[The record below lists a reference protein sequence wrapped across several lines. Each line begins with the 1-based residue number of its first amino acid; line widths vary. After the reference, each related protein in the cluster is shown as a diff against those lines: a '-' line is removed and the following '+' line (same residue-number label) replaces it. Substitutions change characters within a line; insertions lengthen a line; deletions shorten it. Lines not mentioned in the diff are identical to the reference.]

1 MAESVGSSRL
11 PERQAFQTASYWFKH
26 DLERIQE
33 RLRKLNASYQEIQ
46 SSDSIR
52 NWNTGR
58 LQVGLLHPAAAG
70 HGLNL
75 QAGGSH
81 LIWFGLT
88 WSLELYQ
95 QTNARLWRQGQQSET
110 VVIQHL
116 ITKGT
121 IDERILK
128 ALTRKEQTQTAL
140 MQAVKAELGGSR

>member
-1 MAESVGSSRL
+1 M
-11 PERQAFQTASYWFKH
+11 
-26 DLERIQE
+26 
-33 RLRKLNASYQEIQ
+33 
-46 SSDSIR
+46 
-52 NWNTGR
+52 
-58 LQVGLLHPAAAG
+58 
-70 HGLNL
+70 NL
-75 QAGGSH
+75 QAGGNV
-81 LIWFGLT
+81 LVWFGLT

-140 MQAVKAELGGSR
+140 MTAVRAEIVREENA